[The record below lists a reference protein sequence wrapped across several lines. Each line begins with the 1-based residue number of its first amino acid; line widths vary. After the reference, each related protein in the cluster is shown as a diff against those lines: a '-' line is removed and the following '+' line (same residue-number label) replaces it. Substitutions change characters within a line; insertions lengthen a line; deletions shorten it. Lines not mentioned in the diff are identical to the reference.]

1 MQLKQGTTL
10 QGGKYKIER
19 CLGQGS
25 FGITY
30 LAKMMSIISGSKG
43 HTSMWV
49 DVAIKEFF
57 MKDFNSRQ
65 PDGSLNEITGGTIVE
80 KYKKDFKRESDNLSK
95 MNHHGVV
102 DILDTFEENNTCYL
116 VMAYIDGESLDAY
129 ISKKGALPEKEAL
142 ECFKQIAD
150 ALHYMHC
157 QHMLHLDLKPRNIM
171 RDSENKTFV
180 IDFGLSKQYD
190 DNDEPESSTTLGQG
204 TQGYAPLEQGAPHS
218 GHDFP
223 VTIDVYALGA
233 TLYKMLTA
241 HTPPHAAILLSSPEI
256 VKNALIAK
264 GVSKNTMSNIQKAMS
279 PRKEDR
285 YKSVASLMKA
295 FGWKVV
301 DYPQEVILAEI
312 VEIPSEEN
320 TQITTNKDIANENNT
335 TNNIQRQNKL
345 SLKNKAL
352 LFVAFLIVC
361 LFFIIRGCNGYNN
374 KTKELDTTSQNI
386 IDSLAFIDSLT
397 RVKEIDSQRRVKE
410 NVHSNKNSI
419 PSKDEVINVN
429 PNNDVRQKKSK
440 KDLSNNQVR
449 YSCNICG
456 SNVWFITKESLDLH
470 KKKMHVER

>member
-1 MQLKQGTTL
+1 MQLKQGFFL
-10 QGGKYKIER
+10 QGGKYKIVK

-30 LAKMMSIISGSKG
+30 LAKMKSIVSGSKG
-43 HTSMWV
+43 QTSMWV

-57 MKDFNSRQ
+57 MKDFNNRQ
-65 PDGSLNEITGGTIVE
+65 PDGSLNETTSGTIVE
-80 KYKKDFKRESDNLSK
+80 KYKKDFKREADNLSK
-95 MNHHGVV
+95 MNHPGVV

-345 SLKNKAL
+345 SFKNKAL

-386 IDSLAFIDSLT
+386 IDSLAFIDSLR
-397 RVKEIDSQRRVKE
+397 RVKEIDSLRRVKE
-410 NVHSNKNSI
+410 NVNSNKNSI

-440 KDLSNNQVR
+440 KDLSNNQDR

>member
-1 MQLKQGTTL
+1 MQLKQGFFL
-10 QGGKYKIER
+10 QGGKYKIVK

-30 LAKMMSIISGSKG
+30 LAKMKSIVSGSKG
-43 HTSMWV
+43 QTSMWV

-57 MKDFNSRQ
+57 MKDFNNRQ
-65 PDGSLNEITGGTIVE
+65 PDGSLNETTSGTIVE
-80 KYKKDFKRESDNLSK
+80 KYKKDFKREADNLSK
-95 MNHHGVV
+95 MNHPGVV

-320 TQITTNKDIANENNT
+320 TLITTNKDIANENNT

-386 IDSLAFIDSLT
+386 IDSLAFIDSLR
-397 RVKEIDSQRRVKE
+397 RVKEIDSLRRVKE
-410 NVHSNKNSI
+410 NVNSNKNSI

-440 KDLSNNQVR
+440 KDLSNNQDR